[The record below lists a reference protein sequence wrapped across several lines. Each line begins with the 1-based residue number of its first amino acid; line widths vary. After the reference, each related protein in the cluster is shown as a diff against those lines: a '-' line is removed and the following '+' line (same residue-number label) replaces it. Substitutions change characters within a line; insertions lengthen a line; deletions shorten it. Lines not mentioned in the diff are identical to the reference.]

1 MSEYEYGKVTQEI
14 IDRLNEIAP
23 KRVYT
28 GDEINDDF
36 TRIVLQN
43 ICKLFFFISN
53 HQHIAPLN
61 HGLKVICN
69 KML

>member
-36 TRIVLQN
+36 THDEMSIYGKAKPEAV
-43 ICKLFFFISN
+43 
-53 HQHIAPLN
+53 
-61 HGLKVICN
+61 V
-69 KML
+69 